1 MSIILDLII
10 VGIILFFVLSSARK
24 GFVKVLIETVG
35 FVVAIVIAFSVSNP
49 LATATYDKFIEP
61 PVISAISSSVE
72 ESTGEAVDDKVI
84 DAIPDFIVNSSERFG
99 ISLDEMKAKLTASAS
114 SNTTDVIKSASQE
127 VVKPIAVKVIGMVF
141 TLILVIILLIVVK
154 ILARVINKLFSFSI
168 VGKLNQI
175 LGGVL
180 GIVKGCIIAVVVCIV
195 SSLIMSFVGEFF
207 IFTAE
212 NVNNST
218 IYKFIVDTFSII

>member
-10 VGIILFFVLSSARK
+10 VGIILFFILSSAKK

-35 FVVAIVIAFSVSNP
+35 FVAAIVIAFSLSSP

-61 PVISAISSSVE
+61 SVISAISSSVE

-84 DAIPDFIVNSSERFG
+84 DAIPDYIVNSCERFG
-99 ISLDEMKAKLTASAS
+99 ISLDEMKTKLAASAS

-141 TLILVIILLIVVK
+141 TLVLVIILLIVVK

-168 VGKLNQI
+168 VGKLNRI

-180 GIVKGCIIAVVVCIV
+180 GIVKGCIIAVVMCIIT
-195 SSLIMSFVGEFF
+195 SLIMSFIGEFF